1 MDGAKVG
8 VLEEGDEVC
17 LDRLLESADGRA
29 LEAEIGLEVLSN
41 LTDKTLE
48 WQLADEKLGRLLVA
62 TDLTKSDGTCECM
75 SVVVLVADS
84 EESVRLTWLVS
95 VRLLDTTGRWCGLAS
110 LLGGKLLT
118 WGLATS
124 GLACDGMLAR
134 GCWRCVVWVG
144 CVVIKARRNVVRKVR
159 WREAEV
165 TRCDDIMRR
174 RR

>member
-62 TDLTKSDGTCECM
+62 TDLTESDGTCELM
-75 SVVVLVADS
+75 SVVVLMADS

-134 GCWRCVVWVG
+134 GCWRCVWCEWV
-144 CVVIKARRNVVRKVR
+144 VSWSRRVAMLC
-159 WREAEV
+159 AESGGV
-165 TRCDDIMRR
+165 KPK
-174 RR
+174 